1 MINPTSG
8 YILEGNEINIL
19 KTCLHPCVYCGIVY
33 NSQGM
38 ETTQLS
44 TDEGMDKENATF
56 VNRNTHMRL
65 SLEQLTHCK
74 VKNLLVTYSGPSV
87 CVIRPPLD
95 LVALSYLQ
103 LKKI

>member
-1 MINPTSG
+1 MAIIGNFYGVFIFKIKNRTTVIQQSHFWV
-8 YILEGNEINIL
+8 YTWRNEIDIL

-56 VNRNTHMRL
+56 MKARNAHMRL

-74 VKNLLVTYSGPSV
+74 VKNLLVT
-87 CVIRPPLD
+87 
-95 LVALSYLQ
+95 
-103 LKKI
+103 